1 MTNTQTQP
9 PPILGVDHI
18 KIPTASVP
26 AKLAF
31 YTSVL
36 SFTHL
41 AHFDHKRPSGELFAV
56 ILQHAPTGLL
66 VELRLNP
73 AQAAAQ
79 HGWDAVTW
87 SVESHADLETWRAFL
102 GERGVECSRV
112 LKGFKGWVLVAEDP
126 DGAMVRWY
134 CKETHEW
141 DENID
146 VGACCRSRLAISLL
160 ILPQTRNGFQIE
172 GRPPVARCASYFASV
187 HPRKRWNTRV
197 EWQSLQPSCTET
209 S

>member
-1 MTNTQTQP
+1 MVSTASPSTPAQA
-9 PPILGVDHI
+9 PPILGIDHI
-18 KIPTASVP
+18 KIPTSSID

-41 AHFDHKRPSGELFAV
+41 IDFDHRRADSDELFGV
-56 ILQHAPTGLL
+56 ILLHAPTGLL

-79 HGWDAVTW
+79 RGWDAVTW
-87 SVESHADLETWRAFL
+87 SVETHADLETWRAWL
-102 GERGVECSRV
+102 VSKSVECSRV
-112 LKGFKGWVLVAEDP
+112 LKGFKGWVLVVEDP

-141 DENID
+141 TENVDVDEKW
-146 VGACCRSRLAISLL
+146 
-160 ILPQTRNGFQIE
+160 LPT
-172 GRPPVARCASYFASV
+172 
-187 HPRKRWNTRV
+187 
-197 EWQSLQPSCTET
+197 
-209 S
+209 